1 VRRYIIKLNY
11 ENYYKKYQQE
21 NIKRYT
27 VNLSKEEYD
36 LFKKACDLENIT
48 RSEYLKK
55 EINKIIKRN
64 NLQNKEK

>member
-1 VRRYIIKLNY
+1 MRRYIINRNY
-11 ENYYKKYQQE
+11 ENYYKKYQKE
-21 NIKRYT
+21 KIKRYA
-27 VNLSKEEYD
+27 VNLSKDEYE

-55 EINKIIKRN
+55 EIHKIIKRN